1 MTIDAFDPLTP
12 RSKIRNPASP
22 SIRWESESEAAHE
35 SAAALYL
42 EGLFLGCVLVAVAS
56 VLPLVMFLR
65 G

>member
-1 MTIDAFDPLTP
+1 MTIDAFDPHP
-12 RSKIRNPASP
+12 AIRNPAS
-22 SIRWESESEAAHE
+22 SAIRWQARTEVAQE

-42 EGLFLGCVLVAVAS
+42 EVIFLGFVLAAVAS

>member
-1 MTIDAFDPLTP
+1 MTIDDFAPLAHRTA
-12 RSKIRNPASP
+12 IRNPATP
-22 SIRWESESEAAHE
+22 AIRWESRAEQAHE

-42 EGLFLGCVLVAVAS
+42 EVIFLGCVLIAVAS